1 MFHYASAFNI
11 SNIWY
16 VSDYGSDENDC
27 HSASA
32 PCRNLQAVLDR
43 ATYDADIYVISP
55 TLSLGM
61 IIKRQGW
68 EYSCMVESSISYT
81 ITTYNETHFTPTC
94 RKSNHNIYY
103 DSFFINNSL
112 IMGHDFSRIQFFNWP
127 RKCNTHQIS
136 QFITNLLPELA
147 A

>member
-27 HSASA
+27 HSTYA
-32 PCRNLQAVLDR
+32 PCQNLHTVLEKSTDG
-43 ATYDADIYVISP
+43 ADIYVISP
-55 TLSLGM
+55 TLSFGM

-68 EYSCMVESSISYT
+68 EHCCMVESSISYT

-103 DSFFINNSL
+103 DSFLFILIIGMIFLESTFLISL
-112 IMGHDFSRIQFFNWP
+112 ESVTN
-127 RKCNTHQIS
+127 
-136 QFITNLLPELA
+136 ITVYYHYYQPVALYML
-147 A
+147 